1 MTCLEANR
9 TFRSPLLHLPVP
21 RFSIWSCRSNGCGSK
36 TEKGARA
43 YPGLRKAF
51 FSKLIDMTD
60 GKREKKSYR
69 PRSFRKFL
77 WDLRSVSLHYRPG
90 LNHAHSY
97 SRSFQ
102 EAKNTKP
109 TMFISA
115 IVYSILDG
123 IFALKPTHLDGNSPS
138 WSPNWPFGR
147 DPKSLLRRVCSI
159 ETSRCLV
166 DYNLLNPPQL

>member
-1 MTCLEANR
+1 M
-9 TFRSPLLHLPVP
+9 P

-51 FSKLIDMTD
+51 FSKLIDKTD
-60 GKREKKSYR
+60 GKREKDYR
-69 PRSFRKFL
+69 PRSFREFL
-77 WDLRSVSLHYRPG
+77 WDLRSVSLPRG
-90 LNHAHSY
+90 FKLCSQLFKVL
-97 SRSFQ
+97 SSS
-102 EAKNTKP
+102 KNTKS

-123 IFALKPTHLDGNSPS
+123 VFALKPTHLDGNSPS
-138 WSPNWPFGR
+138 WSPNWLFGR

-159 ETSRCLV
+159 ETSRCVV